1 MSQHDAQDAHPNDSD
16 AAPSHDDAPDY
27 YVENGC
33 VVFTAAYHRRRGYCC
48 GNQCRHCPYEGDEKR
63 TSPVDGDRR
72 RRA

>member
-1 MSQHDAQDAHPNDSD
+1 MQGSHQRSHATAKPD
-16 AAPSHDDAPDY
+16 AAEPDY

-48 GNQCRHCPYEGDEKR
+48 GNLCRHCPYEGEAKR
-63 TSPVDGDRR
+63 TEPIAADNR